1 MSNKPHHRVN
11 LSDPTASFANLSKL
25 GLASAASP
33 ILSFA
38 PLLSPNFLFRELKA
52 VRLSRLTHIG
62 QPIQHVLLLPPSARP
77 KQSPVNAP
85 PAGGAPANK
94 PSAAAL
100 KPTVTFVT
108 FAPRPL
114 SEAFVECLQVM
125 AESVIKRSRLHVL
138 LHDQPPEMT
147 PTSFSTFYLSPYFV
161 KFLPTFDARIR
172 GDSAW
177 FSWLDDI
184 QALFSQETLPDLRF
198 TPHLIAQIYMRKI
211 SPRAQRAL
219 HELALMQRQGKQVL
233 LRQILAPKGL
243 LLASDESHLPQ
254 RIRFG
259 KQWVKDQQGK
269 VVELRPDVLPFQ
281 WFVRWHI
288 QRTHRHLED
297 ILLDRALGG
306 KWSDPLETDYKR
318 LDDVMAQRMKMKKPL
333 PDGFF
338 IPSPEAR
345 LAAQTLIAALG
356 RVATLRER
364 ELLRLLL
371 AGASREEAA
380 ARLGMS
386 RKTVDVHCSNLRQK
400 WRAL

>member
-11 LSDPTASFANLSKL
+11 LSDPTASFANLSHI

-38 PLLSPNFLFRELKA
+38 PLLSPRVLFRELKA

-85 PAGGAPANK
+85 PTGGASANK
-94 PSAAAL
+94 PSAAV
-100 KPTVTFVT
+100 PTPTLTFVK
-108 FAPRPL
+108 FAPHPL
-114 SEAFVECLQVM
+114 SEAFIEWLRFM
-125 AESVIKRSRLHVL
+125 AESYIKGSRLQVL
-138 LHDQPPEMT
+138 LNDQPPEMT
-147 PTSFSTFYLSPYFV
+147 PMSFATFYLSPYFV
-161 KFLPTFDARIR
+161 KFLSTFDGRIC
-172 GDSAW
+172 GDSEW
-177 FSWLDDI
+177 FSWLEDY
-184 QALFSQETLPDLRF
+184 QSLFSQETLPEQRY
-198 TPHLIAQIYMRKI
+198 TPHLIAQVHMGRVKP
-211 SPRAQRAL
+211 SAGSVLRD
-219 HELALMQRQGKQVL
+219 LALERRQGKEVL
-233 LRQILAPKGL
+233 LSHWLAPEGL
-243 LLASDESHLPQ
+243 LLASGESDLPQ

-318 LDDVMAQRMKMKKPL
+318 LDDVMAKRMKMKKPL

-356 RVATLRER
+356 SVATLRER